1 MAVRPGAGHDGGV
14 PVLPPPGRGEWWVVA
29 SVIKREAYVRDLL
42 APLRVDDE
50 LLDEL
55 IR

>member
-1 MAVRPGAGHDGGV
+1 MERIRNHLAG
-14 PVLPPPGRGEWWVVA
+14 LGEWWTVA

-50 LLDEL
+50 LLGEL

>member
-1 MAVRPGAGHDGGV
+1 MERIRSHLAG
-14 PVLPPPGRGEWWVVA
+14 LGEWWTVT

-50 LLDEL
+50 LLGEL